1 MALVPKMRV
10 GGIGAAHR
18 CAVALERATDQASN
32 AHSELARISLELR
45 DIVPIVPFNS
55 MPDDARVWV
64 FGASQP
70 VHGAVAE
77 RLLSAVDRFIRG
89 WLAHGQPVVGACD
102 WRYDRFLIVAA
113 DEEATGV
120 SGCSIDSLFRTL
132 SGVEREQ
139 GITLLDSSFIW
150 YRDSSGSVQGVSR
163 PEFRSLIGA
172 GVVDDDTI
180 VFDNTVGSV
189 GGLRES
195 DWERPVQT
203 SWHGKAFLSHRK

>member
-1 MALVPKMRV
+1 MALVPKVRV
-10 GGIGAAHR
+10 GGAGAAQR
-18 CAVALERATDQASN
+18 CAVALEGATDPAGGANQAL
-32 AHSELARISLELR
+32 AHISQRPR
-45 DIVPIVPFNS
+45 DFVPIVPFNS

-70 VHGAVAE
+70 VHGGAAE
-77 RLLSAVDRFIRG
+77 RVLSSVDRFIRG

-102 WRYDRFLIVAA
+102 WRYDRFLMIAA

-139 GITLLDSSFIW
+139 GITLLDASFIW
-150 YRDSSGSVQGVSR
+150 YRDSSGSVQCVTR
-163 PEFRSLIGA
+163 PEFRGLIGE
-172 GVVDDDTI
+172 GVVNDDTI

-189 GGLRES
+189 GGVRES
-195 DWERPVQT
+195 AWERPVQT
-203 SWHGKAFLSHRK
+203 SWHGKAFLGHRK